1 MLIDQYHSNLPEYS
15 HDMYLK
21 GYDAYQVY
29 AAFKKSQRKKH
40 EEKRKK
46 KRELVSKITI
56 PRRGRSARRLPPFF
70 VSVRV
75 TVPFFFWIDYSR
87 RHRLLK

>member
-29 AAFKKSQRKKH
+29 AAFKKSQRKKY

-46 KRELVSKITI
+46 KREQSIMEKEIFDFMEK
-56 PRRGRSARRLPPFF
+56 SAEAAINAALDDIFKE
-70 VSVRV
+70 
-75 TVPFFFWIDYSR
+75 W
-87 RHRLLK
+87 K

>member
-46 KRELVSKITI
+46 KREQSIMEKEVFNFMESMAEAAINE
-56 PRRGRSARRLPPFF
+56 A
-70 VSVRV
+70 
-75 TVPFFFWIDYSR
+75 IDQ
-87 RHRLLK
+87 LLKDWK